1 MKSVAQTQVCTF
13 HVRETIPRGLCSPL
27 PRWCSSARPLLSGF
41 PVLSSG
47 AFLQSGVCVCYLLP
61 VFLGRLLVLVGTSP
75 AVGPH
80 KEVARGLHTL
90 LGPACPSWASVPL
103 LVRSCRSSRLPLA
116 LGIPVLS
123 SSPLELMCSLPR
135 SSSHLLVLLTRW
147 WRLYPGAF

>member
-1 MKSVAQTQVCTF
+1 MKAVAQAQVCTL
-13 HVRETIPRGLCSPL
+13 HVWETIPRVSVLLC
-27 PRWCSSARPLLSGF
+27 RAGCSSARPLLSGF
-41 PVLSSG
+41 PVLSPW
-47 AFLQSGVCVCYLLP
+47 ALLQSGVCLLPHP

-75 AVGPH
+75 AVGPR

-116 LGIPVLS
+116 LGIPILS